1 VLDSPVAL
9 EGNGGCA
16 QGGVNLATVLYG
28 GGGDCGIAPGGLTA
42 PFLVRFLPVIAVIW
56 CF

>member
-1 VLDSPVAL
+1 
-9 EGNGGCA
+9 
-16 QGGVNLATVLYG
+16 VLYG
-28 GGGDCGIAPGGLTA
+28 GGGDCGIAAGGLTA